1 MKKCQY
7 YEIRGGGFVKFICDL
22 IFITNQL
29 FHHTVLPIDAP
40 SGDSINPLPLF
51 LVLLVDHGLHSS
63 PECQSPSPGVHLHV
77 PSIKLAPRAVFFQVF
92 LRFLHWSL
100 AEATREVFGMG
111 ALVVHLHSL
120 HHSCPDYHPYPAVS
134 RVMYDNYVLS
144 LGSSLALSPTV

>member
-1 MKKCQY
+1 MKTCLFNLHTQTWFCVSVILIDCPTNCSTTRSY
-7 YEIRGGGFVKFICDL
+7 PLTRPLATAAIPFPFFLFFSLIMAFIL
-22 IFITNQL
+22 LQN
-29 FHHTVLPIDAP
+29 V
-40 SGDSINPLPLF
+40 SLPLQVFIFRF
-51 LVLLVDHGLHSS
+51 LLSH
-63 PECQSPSPGVHLHV
+63 P
-77 PSIKLAPRAVFFQVF
+77 VFFPVL

-100 AEATREVFGMG
+100 TEATREVVGMG